1 MRRHRPRHH
10 HTTTAPRR
18 GGPRLAFVLAA
29 ALGLTLAWTAEA
41 IAVPPG
47 TTITFPGGAMG
58 TVTLDGA
65 VHADKGLSCP
75 DCHSKLFEQRRA
87 AHITFADHTSD
98 RFCYACHD
106 GKTAFAPVGNCNRC
120 HAEPQSPPEGEAV
133 ATAGHKKWSATCL
146 RCHGNSPQVAAIS
159 RTSHGV
165 GADPR
170 TPDCTSCHGRSEAHV
185 TSMAAK
191 PPDRLFDA
199 RSTTPAQARNE
210 ACLTCHR
217 GGARLHWTSGV
228 HASRDVACTSCHT
241 IHAEHD
247 AVRERPSQPE
257 VCFSCHKEQRAMGL
271 RPSHHPI
278 REGKVVC
285 SDCHNPH
292 GTLTPKMLVRAGVND
307 TCYQCH
313 MEKRGPFVRTHQPVQ
328 ERCTICHNPHGS
340 VNMNLLKLRPPW
352 LCQQCHEP
360 TSHRGAPGSFTT
372 TGSHTNTF
380 ARGCVNCH
388 TNIHGTNNPSDLGTE
403 RSLRR

>member
-1 MRRHRPRHH
+1 
-10 HTTTAPRR
+10 
-18 GGPRLAFVLAA
+18 
-29 ALGLTLAWTAEA
+29 
-41 IAVPPG
+41 
-47 TTITFPGGAMG
+47 
-58 TVTLDGA
+58 
-65 VHADKGLSCP
+65 
-75 DCHSKLFEQRRA
+75 
-87 AHITFADHTSD
+87 
-98 RFCYACHD
+98 
-106 GKTAFAPVGNCNRC
+106 
-120 HAEPQSPPEGEAV
+120 
-133 ATAGHKKWSATCL
+133 
-146 RCHGNSPQVAAIS
+146 
-159 RTSHGV
+159 
-165 GADPR
+165 
-170 TPDCTSCHGRSEAHV
+170 
-185 TSMAAK
+185 
-191 PPDRLFDA
+191 
-199 RSTTPAQARNE
+199 
-210 ACLTCHR
+210 
-217 GGARLHWTSGV
+217 
-228 HASRDVACTSCHT
+228 
-241 IHAEHD
+241 
-247 AVRERPSQPE
+247 
-257 VCFSCHKEQRAMGL
+257 MGL